1 MKLRSSFRNF
11 LSFIILLFIVFY
23 YNNKAFSQT
32 ATNMVSDTGKVGV
45 GTLYPTE
52 KLQVCGKVMIDS
64 ATTIK
69 DSLTVQKDVVI
80 EGNAIVSGSIGIG
93 TITPTEKLDVLGN
106 AKISGDLKI
115 GGNFTFAGNKKL
127 SFLPAFGGTPE
138 IYSIGSPPNIGAAGA
153 SAACSGINIF
163 SLMQAEGIFQSWGA
177 DPTGTQFTTMSMG
190 FDGANGIIEVQNT
203 NSTIVSPPG
212 LLINYYC
219 GRDVYVCTGAEGG
232 NIVMGTSVTGN
243 VGIGTTNF
251 AGYKLSVNGRI
262 RAKEIVV
269 ETGWSDFVFA
279 PTYKL
284 MPLETLEKYIKA
296 NNHLPEV
303 PSAEEITKNG
313 LKVAETQ
320 TIMMQKIEELT
331 LYMIEQ
337 NKKMIE
343 LQAKIAELEKSK

>member
-1 MKLRSSFRNF
+1 MKQHSSLKKS
-11 LSFIILLFIVFY
+11 LSFCFLLFIAFCF
-23 YNNKAFSQT
+23 NQKASSQT

-45 GTLYPTE
+45 GTLFPSE

-80 EGNAIVSGSIGIG
+80 EGNAIVSGSIGVG
-93 TITPTEKLDVLGN
+93 TTAPAEKLDIIGN

-115 GGNFTFAGNKKL
+115 GGNFTFAGNKQL
-127 SFLPAFGGTPE
+127 SFLPAFGGSPE
-138 IYSIGSPPNIGAAGA
+138 IYSLGSPPSVGAAGA

-163 SLMQAEGIFQSWGA
+163 SLMQTEGIFQSWGA

-190 FDGANGIIEVQNT
+190 FDGANGIIDVQNT
-203 NSTIVSPPG
+203 NSTIVSPPS

-219 GRDVYVCTGAEGG
+219 GKDIYMCTGAEGG
-232 NIVMGTSVTGN
+232 NIIMGTSITGS
-243 VGIGTTNF
+243 VGIGTSNF
-251 AGYKLSVNGRI
+251 AGYKLAVNGKI

-296 NNHLPEV
+296 NKHLPEV
-303 PSAEEITKNG
+303 PSAEDIIANG

-331 LYMIEQ
+331 LYLIEQ

-343 LQAKIAELEKSK
+343 LQAKIVELEKSK